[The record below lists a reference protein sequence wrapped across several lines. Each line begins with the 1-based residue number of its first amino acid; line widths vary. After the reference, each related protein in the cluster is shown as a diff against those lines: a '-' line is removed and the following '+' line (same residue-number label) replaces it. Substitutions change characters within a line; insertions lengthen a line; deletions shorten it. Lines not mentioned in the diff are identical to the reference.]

1 LPARFGTTATGI
13 RTSLHLG
20 IITEPRAVLC
30 ALRADLGT
38 DPTDPCVKRGNPQHE
53 IFTCLTDLGT
63 VKQQSDVILLRML
76 APFL

>member
-1 LPARFGTTATGI
+1 LLARFGTTAAGI
-13 RTSLHLG
+13 STSLHLG

-38 DPTDPCVKRGNPQHE
+38 DPTGSFVKRGNPQHE
-53 IFTCLTDLGT
+53 ILTCLTDLGT
-63 VKQQSDVILLRML
+63 VKQQSDVTLLRMR